1 MDVFYPLDPESRIMF
16 GRKPIINGSTTIKE
30 EFLYTFH
37 TNTMYG
43 MSKKVVSCFI
53 NGVKYDKVLSDV
65 YNLFVDYKFTY
76 SNLECWSILMKI
88 YQYDIPDKYYIN
100 DIVKSCVLKLYPD
113 RVCTYTVHWKPKEKC
128 WNVEIIVS
136 SGTGRFGIINSLI
149 DTSVDRFKLS
159 CRILLTLLNAY
170 FRDKDNIVNCIISKD
185 LKISMK

>member
-1 MDVFYPLDPESRIMF
+1 MDVFYPLDPNSRIMF
-16 GRKPIINGSTTIKE
+16 GRKPIVDGVTIDE

-65 YNLFVDYKFTY
+65 YNLFVNYSFTH
-76 SNLECWSILMKI
+76 SNLGCWSILMKI
-88 YQYDIPDKYYIN
+88 YTYDIPNKYHIN
-100 DIVKSCVLKLYPD
+100 NIVKACVLELYPD

-128 WNVEIIVS
+128 WNVEILVS
-136 SGTGRFGIINSLI
+136 SGTGRDGIINSLV
-149 DTSVDRFKLS
+149 DTSVDGFRSS
-159 CRILLTLLNAY
+159 CRILLTLLNIY
-170 FRDKDNIVNCIISKD
+170 FQDKDNIVNCIISKD